1 MLLKISRELKTGI
14 IAVLII
20 ALFVWGYNFLKD
32 SSLTHKNRTF
42 YAIYENVQ
50 GLSPNGQVTINGLKV
65 GRVSKITFHPTKKGF
80 LVVHILMSDD
90 ISFSKNTIAEI
101 YSPDFI
107 SGKSLRLELVEDELI
122 AKNGDTLKGEVSED
136 IIGMI
141 NEQIA
146 PLQSKV
152 ESFIVNADTV
162 MANVNKVLDNKNRE
176 ALSQSL
182 DNLNYTLIKFKGLSG
197 QAESLLSDNSARIDS
212 ILYNA
217 NAAMKDFS
225 VLSDSLQNANISESL
240 RSFELAISN
249 FNVLLDSINQGNGS
263 IGKLMH
269 DEGLY
274 NNLEAASKELEEL
287 LRDMKEHPKRYVH
300 FSVFGKKDKTYV
312 ESEEEN

>member
-1 MLLKISRELKTGI
+1 MKISREIKTGI

-20 ALFVWGYNFLKD
+20 VLFIWGYNYLKD
-32 SSLTHKNRTF
+32 SSLMSKDRTF
-42 YAIYENVQ
+42 YAVYDNVQ

-65 GRVSKITFHPTKKGF
+65 GRVSNITFHPIKKGS
-80 LVVHILMSDD
+80 LVVHILMTDD
-90 ISFSKNTIAEI
+90 INFSKNTIAEI

-107 SGKSLRLELVEDELI
+107 SGKSLRLKLVEDEFL
-122 AKNGDTLKGEVSED
+122 AENGDTLRGEVSED

-176 ALSQSL
+176 VLSKSL

-197 QAESLLSDNSARIDS
+197 EAESLLSDNSARIDS

-217 NAAMKDFS
+217 NSAMKDFS
-225 VLSDSLQNANISESL
+225 VLSDSLQNANISETL
-240 RSFELAISN
+240 RSFDQTVSN
-249 FNVLLDSINQGNGS
+249 FNVLMDSINKGKGS
-263 IGKLMH
+263 IGKLVH
-269 DEGLY
+269 DESLY
-274 NNLEAASKELEEL
+274 DNLEAATKELEEL

-300 FSVFGKKDKTYV
+300 FSVFGKKEKSY
-312 ESEEEN
+312 EETKEQN